1 MANLSRNPFIPTFGV
16 SPSVFAGRNAVVE
29 SFGRGLSGGVGDP
42 RRALLLSGPRG
53 IGKTVTLN
61 ELEDEA
67 KRRGWVVLRAQPH
80 DLVQPLVDTAIPHA
94 LSILS
99 QRPEGRRRITG
110 VNTAGLGGVRS
121 EIDDGYSPAPSL
133 ITGLNSLADEAGPD
147 SGILITVDE
156 VQSAPSNQMWELTA
170 AVQDLMRDNRNIA
183 FAAAGLPEGIASL
196 LQHPGTT
203 FLRRAQ
209 HSNLGPMSPEQ
220 TAEVLAQTAEAGGAE
235 FDQAAL
241 RASVAMSRGYPFLIQ
256 LIGFHLFER
265 AGRGGRITASDVDA
279 VREDVLDTLGQLVHA
294 PALSTVPPK
303 QEEFLVAMA
312 QAQQELAAVP
322 TAEIA
327 RVLGATPQSLTM
339 ARQALLKREL
349 VYSPKHGYLNFT
361 IPHMG
366 HHLLNRGPRDSGWD

>member
-1 MANLSRNPFIPTFGV
+1 MGNLSRNPFIPTFGV

-29 SFGRGLSGGVGDP
+29 AFGRGLSGGVGDP

-110 VNTAGLGGVRS
+110 VNIAGLGGVRS

-156 VQSAPSNQMWELTA
+156 VQSAPSNQMWELT
-170 AVQDLMRDNRNIA
+170 L
-183 FAAAGLPEGIASL
+183 SL
-196 LQHPGTT
+196 IH
-203 FLRRAQ
+203 
-209 HSNLGPMSPEQ
+209 
-220 TAEVLAQTAEAGGAE
+220 
-235 FDQAAL
+235 
-241 RASVAMSRGYPFLIQ
+241 I
-256 LIGFHLFER
+256 
-265 AGRGGRITASDVDA
+265 
-279 VREDVLDTLGQLVHA
+279 
-294 PALSTVPPK
+294 
-303 QEEFLVAMA
+303 
-312 QAQQELAAVP
+312 
-322 TAEIA
+322 
-327 RVLGATPQSLTM
+327 
-339 ARQALLKREL
+339 
-349 VYSPKHGYLNFT
+349 
-361 IPHMG
+361 
-366 HHLLNRGPRDSGWD
+366 

>member
-1 MANLSRNPFIPTFGV
+1 MEA
-16 SPSVFAGRNAVVE
+16 
-29 SFGRGLSGGVGDP
+29 FGRGLEGGVGDP

-80 DLVQPLVDTAIPHA
+80 NLVPLLVETAIPYA
-94 LSILS
+94 RSTLS
-99 QRPEGRRRITG
+99 QQPEGRRRITG
-110 VNTAGLGGVRS
+110 VNIAGIGGVRS
-121 EIDDGYSPAPSL
+121 EIDDGDDPAPSL
-133 ITGLNSLADEAGPD
+133 ITGLNALADEAGTG

-156 VQSAPSNQMWELTA
+156 VQSAPSDQLWELTA
-170 AVQDLMRDNRNIA
+170 AVQDLMQDNRNIA
-183 FAAAGLPEGIASL
+183 FAAAGLPEGIATL

-220 TAEVLAQTAEAGGAE
+220 TAEVLSRTAEAGGAA
-235 FDQAAL
+235 FDNEAL
-241 RASVAMSRGYPFLIQ
+241 RHAVGMSRGYPFLIQ

-265 AGRGGRITASDVDA
+265 AGQGGTITAGDVDA
-279 VREDVLDTLGQLVHA
+279 VRTDVLDTLGQLVHA

-312 QAQQELAAVP
+312 QVQEGLAAVP
-322 TAEIA
+322 TAAIA
-327 RVLGATPQSLTM
+327 RELGAAPQSLTM
-339 ARQALLKREL
+339 AR
-349 VYSPKHGYLNFT
+349 
-361 IPHMG
+361 
-366 HHLLNRGPRDSGWD
+366 

>member
-1 MANLSRNPFIPTFGV
+1 MGASPRNPFIPTFGV
-16 SPSVFAGRNAVVE
+16 SPSVFAGRNSVVE
-29 SFGRGLSGGVGDP
+29 SFGRGLEGGVGDP

-80 DLVQPLVDTAIPHA
+80 NLVQLLVDTAIPHA
-94 LSILS
+94 LSALS
-99 QRPEGRRRITG
+99 QQPEGRRRITG
-110 VNTAGLGGVRS
+110 VNIAGIGGVRS
-121 EIDDGYSPAPSL
+121 EIDDGHDPAPSL
-133 ITGLNSLADEAGPD
+133 ITGLNSLADEAGAE

-156 VQSAPSNQMWELTA
+156 VQSAPSDQLWELTA

-183 FAAAGLPEGIASL
+183 FAAAGLPEGIATL

-220 TAEVLAQTAEAGGAE
+220 TAEVLSQTAEAGGAL
-235 FDQAAL
+235 FDNEAL
-241 RASVAMSRGYPFLIQ
+241 RQAVGMSRGYPFLIQ

-265 AGRGGRITASDVDA
+265 AGNGGTIAAGDVEA
-279 VREDVLDTLGQLVHA
+279 VRDDVLGTLGQLVHA
-294 PALSTVPPK
+294 PALSGVPPK

-312 QAQQELAAVP
+312 NVQEDLAAVP
-322 TAEIA
+322 TAAIA
-327 RVLGATPQSLTM
+327 RELGAAPQSLTM
-339 ARQALLKREL
+339 ARQALLRREL

-366 HHLLNRGPRDSGWD
+366 HHLLGRGLRDSGWD